1 MPDIDGAQRPRAD
14 EFAAFFDLH
23 FAAVLRR
30 LTFLTQDRSTVE
42 DLCADVFM
50 LAYERFDELAVMP
63 DRQARAWLVTAGD
76 LLGRNRSRSAFR
88 RQRLIERLSREP
100 IDSAAPAPSSV
111 FERRTDARQ
120 DGHDVHAVL
129 ERLSPQHRELI
140 VMADLERCDRRE
152 IAERFGIS
160 PQAVRLRLM
169 RARRA
174 FRREYVRTF
183 GIDRRQEDNS

>member
-1 MPDIDGAQRPRAD
+1 MPDIEGAQRPRSD

-30 LTFLTQDRSTVE
+30 LTFLTRDRSTVE

-50 LAYERFDELAVMP
+50 LAYERFDDLAVMP

-76 LLGRNRSRSAFR
+76 LLGRNRSRGAIR
-88 RQRLIERLSREP
+88 RQRLIERLAREP
-100 IDSAAPAPSSV
+100 IDNAATPPNV
-111 FERRTDARQ
+111 LERRTDARQ
-120 DGHDVHAVL
+120 DRHDVHTVL
-129 ERLSPQHRELI
+129 ERLTPQHRDLI
-140 VMADLERCDRRE
+140 IMADLERCDRRE

-183 GIDRRQEDNS
+183 GIDRRQEDPS